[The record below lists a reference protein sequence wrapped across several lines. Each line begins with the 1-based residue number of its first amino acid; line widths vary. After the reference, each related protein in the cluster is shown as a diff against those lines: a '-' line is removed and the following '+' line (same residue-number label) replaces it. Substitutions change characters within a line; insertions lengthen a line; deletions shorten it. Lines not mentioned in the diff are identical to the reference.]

1 MKRLLLSAALAL
13 GIAAPA
19 AAQTIDPRNDPLRN
33 QWELRAGVTE
43 HDVSILGLGGT
54 KGKENSGAL
63 NAEIILPQ
71 SPLLT
76 RLTPGFLRNTFR
88 PQPWVGGTLNLGGKT
103 SYGGAGVLYRGYAGQ
118 RLYGEWATGVV
129 VHDGVLENDPSALL
143 QGLQDGT
150 ITGPFTDAQVQQTL
164 VDLQDLQFRQSR
176 NIEFGSRVLFRNA
189 FTLGYRVNRNLA
201 VEGFVEHLSHGTI
214 LSSGSN
220 EGLDSYG
227 LRTAI
232 RF

>member
-1 MKRLLLSAALAL
+1 MKRFLAFALLALLALA
-13 GIAAPA
+13 AAVPA
-19 AAQTIDPRNDPLRN
+19 TAQVGDPLRD

-43 HDVSILGLGGT
+43 HDVSIFGLGGD
-54 KGKENSGAL
+54 KGKENSGAI

-76 RLTPGFLRNTFR
+76 RLTPGFLRDTFR

-118 RLYGEWATGVV
+118 RLYGEWATGLVI
-129 VHDGVLENDPSALL
+129 HDGVLENDLSALL
-143 QGLQDGT
+143 LGLQNGSLT
-150 ITGPFTDAQVQQTL
+150 EPFTDAQMLQTL
-164 VDLQDLQFRQSR
+164 IDLQDLDFRQGR

-189 FTLGYRVNRNLA
+189 FTLGYRVNRKLA
-201 VEGFVEHLSHGTI
+201 IEGFVEHLSHGTI